1 MTSFDFSTAPDRAG
15 SDSIKWRRY
24 AGRDV
29 IPMWV
34 ADMDFA
40 APPAVLEA
48 LHARIDHGVF
58 GYADAWPSLV
68 GLAYI
73 ILLGTIAGSGLW
85 TMLMG
90 RYPAGMVA
98 PLSLLV
104 PVVGIGASWL
114 FLHEDPSPLSL
125 VGAVIVIAGASAAQ
139 MRRKPANTVFS
150 DTPAASP
157 QARLGV

>member
-1 MTSFDFSTAPDRAG
+1 
-15 SDSIKWRRY
+15 
-24 AGRDV
+24 
-29 IPMWV
+29 
-34 ADMDFA
+34 
-40 APPAVLEA
+40 
-48 LHARIDHGVF
+48 
-58 GYADAWPSLV
+58 LV

-139 MRRKPANTVFS
+139 MRRKPAGTVFS

-157 QARLGV
+157 PARLGV